1 MPDVNPFLTFLS
13 LTIHQTT
20 RSQTT
25 FQKMDYSDALID
37 PNAPVPDELQ
47 GALNESGF
55 TSKDIQEILSDIREA
70 QGHLSAK
77 PMAVKTAQPK
87 PQIGFNL

>member
-25 FQKMDYSDALID
+25 FQKMDYSDALLTLD
-37 PNAPVPDELQ
+37 VSSDDTKHTNWRVWLW
-47 GALNESGF
+47 L
-55 TSKDIQEILSDIREA
+55 IL
-70 QGHLSAK
+70 L
-77 PMAVKTAQPK
+77 
-87 PQIGFNL
+87 